1 MVCSIYRAWLGLYR
15 GGGYTIAG
23 CSLYEWLGLGRGIGC
38 SFFFFFIVVVLCF
51 RLVSYRQGL
60 SLIGLEFKETYL
72 DILST
77 QHLNGIRAFLAGKM
91 T

>member
-1 MVCSIYRAWLGLYR
+1 MVRAGTGNWLL
-15 GGGYTIAG
+15 
-23 CSLYEWLGLGRGIGC
+23 L
-38 SFFFFFIVVVLCF
+38 FFIVVVLCF

-60 SLIGLEFKETYL
+60 SLVGLEFKETYL